1 MKIIYIIM
9 SFFLVLFTHSVFSQI
24 QPSFSTFDDTPLN
37 CQCNCDTIPYIVINE
52 DGQVCESVIVIE
64 LAADS
69 LEYYTQAKVVIKSV
83 SVIFWGVIDV
93 NNKLKILYLEDSSLY
108 DLNSVDALQRT
119 LLNII
124 SQWVF
129 NLKDIKQLENS
140 NLLFR
145 GDLKCNI
152 KL

>member
-1 MKIIYIIM
+1 M

-64 LAADS
+64 LVADS